1 MASDPDFVEF
11 VVDQIKKAGAITQT
25 KGKKNQ
31 NAILDLTMTS
41 HFRIGFHGDKPW
53 QLLTEAGDAK

>member
-1 MASDPDFVEF
+1 MASHLVLVEF
-11 VVDQIKKAGAITQT
+11 AVDQIKHAAAITQT

-53 QLLTEAGDAK
+53 Q